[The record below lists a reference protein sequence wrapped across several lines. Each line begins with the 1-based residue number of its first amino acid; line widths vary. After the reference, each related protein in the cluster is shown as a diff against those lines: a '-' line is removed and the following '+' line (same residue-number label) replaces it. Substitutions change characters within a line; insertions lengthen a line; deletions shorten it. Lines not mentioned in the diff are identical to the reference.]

1 MCVFYAS
8 QRRHASCTLVTGVHT
23 CALPICEC
31 VLDDTLVE
39 GPSGIMV
46 ITASS
51 GKRNM
56 AELSGA
62 EHAGLVRAFSELQRP
77 LDTLIIDTAAGIA
90 DSVITFRDR
99 KSTRLNSSH

>member
-1 MCVFYAS
+1 MLGLQPTYNISHVIA
-8 QRRHASCTLVTGVHT
+8 G
-23 CALPICEC
+23 EC

-46 ITASS
+46 IPASS

-77 LDTLIIDTAAGIA
+77 LDTLIVDTAAGIA
-90 DSVITFRDR
+90 DSVITFSNASQQEIGRASCR
-99 KSTRLNSSH
+99 ERVCQYV

>member
-1 MCVFYAS
+1 MLLDGDLGLANVDVMLGLQPTYNISHVIA
-8 QRRHASCTLVTGVHT
+8 G
-23 CALPICEC
+23 EC

-46 ITASS
+46 IPASS

-77 LDTLIIDTAAGIA
+77 LDTLIVDTA
-90 DSVITFRDR
+90 DR